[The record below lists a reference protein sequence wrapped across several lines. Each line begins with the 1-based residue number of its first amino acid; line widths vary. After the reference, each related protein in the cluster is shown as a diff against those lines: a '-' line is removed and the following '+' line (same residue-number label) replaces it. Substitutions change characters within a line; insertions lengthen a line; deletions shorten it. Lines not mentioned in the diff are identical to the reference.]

1 MRHLSKK
8 GDPRMFKKQERT
20 LIMVCLVVAVIMLY
34 AFIKSVLRFM
44 QYY

>member
-1 MRHLSKK
+1 
-8 GDPRMFKKQERT
+8 MFKKQERT